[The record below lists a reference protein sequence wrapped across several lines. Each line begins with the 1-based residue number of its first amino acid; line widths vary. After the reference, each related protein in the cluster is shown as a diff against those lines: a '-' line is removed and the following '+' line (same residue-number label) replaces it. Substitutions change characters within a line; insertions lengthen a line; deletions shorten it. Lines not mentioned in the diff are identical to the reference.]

1 MAFANERKEVRTM
14 DYNCY
19 FEGEFEPLGDSKK
32 TKKSKEKK
40 RFLKKA
46 KKFFRKLCDKVVNT
60 VLSTFSQMA
69 LHFFDKKL
77 EKMYA

>member
-1 MAFANERKEVRTM
+1 MA
-14 DYNCY
+14 YNDY

-32 TKKSKEKK
+32 TKKSKAKK
-40 RFLKKA
+40 FLKRT

-77 EKMYA
+77 EKAYA

>member
-1 MAFANERKEVRTM
+1 MAFANDRKEVRTM
-14 DYNCY
+14 AYNYY

-32 TKKSKEKK
+32 TKKSKAKK

-77 EKMYA
+77 EMAYA